1 MTETEDE
8 RGSDV
13 EEVTKVASMSGGY
26 VRRQPPKG
34 EHGRRRPWGVAAMPK
49 GEEEKDAA
57 CQRERDL
64 LCMMELSDIHHERQ
78 REYYVQKGLQP
89 PERAHRAW
97 SNLHKGN
104 LRNRVPVPSAWPHGG
119 EDEGSRRVHRA

>member
-13 EEVTKVASMSGGY
+13 DEVTKVASMSGGY
-26 VRRQPPKG
+26 VRRQPPQG

-49 GEEEKDAA
+49 GAEERDEA
-57 CQRERDL
+57 CQRDRDL

-78 REYYVQKGLQP
+78 REYYTRG
-89 PERAHRAW
+89 R
-97 SNLHKGN
+97 
-104 LRNRVPVPSAWPHGG
+104 
-119 EDEGSRRVHRA
+119 DCSRRSGRLDRGAICTRAIFANV